1 MANRFHTSRLIEI
14 EARRAGRG
22 ELRNPPSL
30 ARRASMTTRPEP
42 RFSPRAGR
50 SQRNRRMPPFDKTL
64 NLGESVRLQMVALDR
79 ESGEGTR

>member
-30 ARRASMTTRPEP
+30 ARRASMTTTYENARPNSATSKLARQASMTTHHKP
-42 RFSPRAGR
+42 G
-50 SQRNRRMPPFDKTL
+50 
-64 NLGESVRLQMVALDR
+64 VAVLIGPCQEAITDGA
-79 ESGEGTR
+79 SSL